1 MTLHIPEGWFY
12 VWIMLRPAAVTLHM
26 PEGWFYV
33 RALREVTEMVR
44 SIEGGVC
51 LGVVF
56 FAGGAVA

>member
-1 MTLHIPEGWFY
+1 MYGCS
-12 VWIMLRPAAVTLHM
+12 VRPAVMLHL

-33 RALREVTEMVR
+33 RALRQVTEVVR

-56 FAGGAVA
+56 FAGGAGAR